1 MKLEPVA
8 LSAHMT
14 DAQIYA
20 GLFECD
26 ALERVG
32 YSEEMLQAVRRLID
46 SAIPEGYVVVPV
58 EPNEEMLEA
67 GCEGYR
73 VAKGDRKT
81 GMGELA
87 LEIYKAMIC
96 DDKLQSSMTNPDL
109 GLTPPPPTMAEIE
122 RLMDELVDA
131 AIYSDVPDAQEAKA
145 ALRAAIRAYGRE

>member
-32 YSEEMLQAVRRLID
+32 YSEEMLQVVRRLID

-58 EPNEEMLEA
+58 EDAEDARLGRFVKNFDVQTLELTLERMKYVFSHPEEFP
-67 GCEGYR
+67 
-73 VAKGDRKT
+73 VPPAK
-81 GMGELA
+81 E
-87 LEIYKAMIC
+87 
-96 DDKLQSSMTNPDL
+96 QS
-109 GLTPPPPTMAEIE
+109 
-122 RLMDELVDA
+122 
-131 AIYSDVPDAQEAKA
+131 
-145 ALRAAIRAYGRE
+145 

>member
-58 EPNEEMLEA
+58 ELIKEA
-67 GCEGYR
+67 RRIIARAYADGNSASIRHYNCMT
-73 VAKGDRKT
+73 ALDR
-81 GMGELA
+81 
-87 LEIYKAMIC
+87 
-96 DDKLQSSMTNPDL
+96 
-109 GLTPPPPTMAEIE
+109 
-122 RLMDELVDA
+122 LVDWKDGEEC
-131 AIYSDVPDAQEAKA
+131 ILPDEP
-145 ALRAAIRAYGRE
+145 R